1 MLQRIFSQN
10 VTLFMRDIWP
20 KREILLKVEKEQ
32 KVRFQTEIEQKP
44 HMIQRQFS

>member
-1 MLQRIFSQN
+1 MLQRKFSQN
-10 VTLFMRDIWP
+10 VTFFMRGTWP

-44 HMIQRQFS
+44 HMTQRKFS

>member
-1 MLQRIFSQN
+1 MLQRKFSQN
-10 VTLFMRDIWP
+10 ATFFMRGTWP
-20 KREILLKVEKEQ
+20 KREIYLKVEKEQ